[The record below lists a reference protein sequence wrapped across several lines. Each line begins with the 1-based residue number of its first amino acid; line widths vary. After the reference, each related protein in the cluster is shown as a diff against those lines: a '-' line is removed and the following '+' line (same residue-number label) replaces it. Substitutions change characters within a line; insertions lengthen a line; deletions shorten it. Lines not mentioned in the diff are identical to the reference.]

1 MNPLAHTH
9 NLPAQQKYINKQ
21 WALSIILGLE
31 CRSKLYFLGQLRN
44 CLDKYS
50 IEIAYGNQRWC
61 LHFFSSRQRSGA
73 VGLDVSQWRGSSLFS
88 FDGANCS
95 SPTAPLLMDPNTHTG
110 HQLYP
115 VSSSRSHAH
124 TQILLMVFYGMI
136 QLRSSIC
143 RLFVHRKISVR
154 LPIKSPGDAMHT
166 HRMIP
171 VQNPTAFP
179 YKTVPKY
186 TDPWA
191 CPDHTPSLP
200 RTPARS
206 PTNPRSWIS
215 QHPHPCWVIWSCSWK
230 HHRKK
235 FLWPT

>member
-1 MNPLAHTH
+1 MMLT
-9 NLPAQQKYINKQ
+9 I
-21 WALSIILGLE
+21 
-31 CRSKLYFLGQLRN
+31 
-44 CLDKYS
+44 
-50 IEIAYGNQRWC
+50 
-61 LHFFSSRQRSGA
+61 FFFSRQRSGV
-73 VGLDVSQWRGSSLFS
+73 VGLDVSQWRGSSIFS

-95 SPTAPLLMDPNTHTG
+95 SPTAPLLIDPNTHTG

-115 VSSSRSHAH
+115 VSSSHSHTHTHRFRSWSF
-124 TQILLMVFYGMI
+124 MVWFSRRV
-136 QLRSSIC
+136 QSADFLCTVKLVWESLSNP
-143 RLFVHRKISVR
+143 LV
-154 LPIKSPGDAMHT
+154 T

-191 CPDHTPSLP
+191 CPDHTPALP

-215 QHPHPCWVIWSCSWK
+215 QHPHPCWVIWSCFWK

-235 FLWPT
+235 SSSGQLKHFAKHNTLGMFIMNTTNKLKLQSAAFWGVKNDPKYTFEKIHNQLVFKAICLP